1 MGIVTTE
8 KVDNLWWMGRY
19 VERVFTSMKIY
30 IRTCDDMIDKNPEC
44 FRDYCE
50 KLGIGRNYYADGKE
64 FRERYA
70 FDEKDPSSILSS
82 MVRAVD
88 NAIILRE
95 TISSDTLAYLEL
107 VLAEFKRH
115 SQGGFSDYFR
125 LQRCIDYI
133 LAFWGSVEENILN
146 EQIRN
151 IARAGKRLERLD
163 LMLRTSFPMHE
174 DAKTAC
180 YRLRIRLERSG
191 MPFNEDNLSTLEGVL
206 AQDPVNSEVALS
218 LLQKILD

>member
-1 MGIVTTE
+1 
-8 KVDNLWWMGRY
+8 MGRY
-19 VERVFTSMKIY
+19 VERAFTSMKIY
-30 IRTCDDMIDKNPEC
+30 IRTCDDMIDKDPEG

-50 KLGIGRNYYADGKE
+50 KLGIGRNYYKNGQE

-70 FDEKDPSSILSS
+70 FDEKDPFSIFSS
-82 MVRAVD
+82 MIRAVD

-107 VLAEFKRH
+107 VLNELKRH
-115 SQGGFSDYFR
+115 SLRGEFSDYFL
-125 LQRCIDYI
+125 LQQCIDYI

-163 LMLRTSFPMHE
+163 LMLRTNFPMHE
-174 DAKTAC
+174 DVKTAC
-180 YRLRIRLERSG
+180 YRLRIRLERSA
-191 MPFNEDNLSTLEGVL
+191 MPFNADNLSTLEEVL
-206 AQDPVNSEVALS
+206 SQTPANCEVALS